1 MLNVGPPAQA
11 SSGQFPPTAVGLG
24 PRSRALRAPKPR
36 NEALMV
42 RLHRLLALPTVVSA
56 SKFFSLRGAQEHLLF
71 ASIGKQRTP
80 IKVAIVCAIVT
91 TIITYLLYKVY
102 VDSMLRRRSEHQEE
116 EEVTKPKA
124 VPKSPKR
131 ERSSKALAAKPDESK
146 LCCYDGLMRFASSR
160 GTVEAK
166 ASRPNFSGTWSCV
179 KAEGDLD
186 GLYAAMGLGYFAR
199 CALERAQWGAG
210 HLSRTYE
217 HQGDHVKLVQKATE
231 ETTQEFDINGTPQK
245 VSQGDGVV
253 IQTTSW
259 DDEEEGVLLF
269 ETKDLLGCDPNSWTH
284 CRQYLQGEE
293 LVIEVRGARGHR
305 AVWTYHRA
313 LS

>member
-1 MLNVGPPAQA
+1 MAGSKGKRDTGKYLQKLYLLLRRLDQNRRQQILAGLSEVQRREYKSTQNHGDQVQA
-11 SSGQFPPTAVGLG
+11 LTPDWSRRAGQFPPTAVGLG

-102 VDSMLRRRSEHQEE
+102 E

-199 CALERAQWGAG
+199 CALERAQWGTG

-231 ETTQEFDINGTPQK
+231 ETTQEKLNK
-245 VSQGDGVV
+245 R
-253 IQTTSW
+253 
-259 DDEEEGVLLF
+259 
-269 ETKDLLGCDPNSWTH
+269 LLGLCKYKNKGP
-284 CRQYLQGEE
+284 
-293 LVIEVRGARGHR
+293 
-305 AVWTYHRA
+305 
-313 LS
+313 